1 MAPIDGPGLLRLLSF
16 QRQGTADGRRCGF
29 VGLRSSILRSGYNA
43 LADAGSAVRSIVLN
57 DLKKIAPT
65 LKIGE
70 FRNRVVM
77 VDDYRLQYIVF

>member
-1 MAPIDGPGLLRLLSF
+1 M
-16 QRQGTADGRRCGF
+16 
-29 VGLRSSILRSGYNA
+29 
-43 LADAGSAVRSIVLN
+43 ADAGSVVRSIVLN

-77 VDDYRLQYIVF
+77 VDGYRLQYTVFRLKNGELNVGRIHEKH